1 MRRIRT
7 IDVTRH
13 QHKHTELWGSHKR
26 RINKT
31 ALQRGKNQKITPESK
46 TRTRKQKNRAETSVQ
61 LIIYAQGVQT
71 LVPFIPPGPTATP
84 PPPKKTALFQ
94 SSGKIF
100 CTSVEPICSYQ
111 KIKKNVPAEVANKWG
126 SIAGEAGGGGWC
138 IWGWGSSAY
147 VTWGAVVRMRL
158 TVNSERWVN

>member
-13 QHKHTELWGSHKR
+13 KHKHTELWGSHKR

-71 LVPFIPPGPTATP
+71 LVPFIPQAPLL
-84 PPPKKTALFQ
+84 PPKKTALFQ

-126 SIAGEAGGGGWC
+126 SIAGEAGGGGVF
-138 IWGWGSSAY
+138 GGGGSSAY